1 MSFEFTTRITNL
13 SVGLLLSLG
22 LLRKQSSCG
31 TANNHV
37 YFKS

>member
-1 MSFEFTTRITNL
+1 MSFEFITHITNL

-22 LLRKQSSCG
+22 LLREQLSCG

-37 YFKS
+37 YFNS